1 MIRFNI
7 QDHNSINIVNQTFDS
22 HNSSNET
29 SLLEGDEE
37 LLVMDH
43 SRLGFTNEIDSDF
56 CRCTN
61 CQKNQIAIISSHH
74 TFATQDIFQRD
85 FEPSI
90 TQENG
95 SINNIANGFDHHHR
109 HDNESEHDWSNH
121 CHPLNGDSSTAKRAS
136 SKRATKKLLIA
147 TILCTIFMFAEFIL
161 GYWAGSLAVMTD
173 ATHLLSDLASFILS
187 IFAVWVSNKP
197 PTKKM
202 SFGYHRA
209 EVLGA
214 VASVFMIWFL
224 TGILVYLAI
233 IRIINN
239 DFEIDADVMIIIAGS
254 GVAVNII
261 MGITLSGNFF
271 GCSNSNESH
280 GHGHSHG
287 FGHGHSH
294 GHGHGHG
301 HSHGHS
307 HENMN
312 VRAALIHV
320 FGDLLQS
327 IGVLIAAYI
336 IKYLPSAKLVDPICT
351 FIFSILVV
359 FTTFNIMK
367 DAVVVLMEG
376 FPSGLDYN
384 SIKKSLE
391 NIDGVKMSHSL
402 HIWSLTLNKNAL
414 AVHLAVDNH
423 SDVEKI
429 LRSAEK
435 LIRKEYEIDQTTI
448 QVEVYDP
455 STMLSCNTCR
465 GP

>member
-7 QDHNSINIVNQTFDS
+7 QDQNSINIINQTFDS

-37 LLVMDH
+37 LLIMDN

-61 CQKNQIAIISSHH
+61 CQKNQIAIISSNH
-74 TFATQDIFQRD
+74 TFATQDIFQSD

-95 SINNIANGFDHHHR
+95 LINNMENGLNHHR
-109 HDNESEHDWSNH
+109 HDNESEHNWSNH
-121 CHPLNGDSSTAKRAS
+121 CHPLDENSIAKSS
-136 SKRATKKLLIA
+136 SKRETKKLVTA
-147 TILCTIFMFAEFIL
+147 TILCTIFMFVEFIL
-161 GYWAGSLAVMTD
+161 GYWAGSSAVMTD

-187 IFAVWVSNKP
+187 IFAVWISDKP

-202 SFGYHRA
+202 SFGFHRA

-224 TGILVYLAI
+224 TGILVYVAI
-233 IRIINN
+233 IKIISN
-239 DFEIDADVMIIIAGS
+239 DFQIDADMMIIIAGS

-261 MGITLSGNFF
+261 MGIILSENFF
-271 GCSNSNESH
+271 GCSDSNQSH
-280 GHGHSHG
+280 GHSHGLGHGHSHG
-287 FGHGHSH
+287 L
-294 GHGHGHG
+294 GHG

-327 IGVLIAAYI
+327 VGVLIAAYI
-336 IKYLPSAKLVDPICT
+336 IKYAPSAKIVDPICT
-351 FIFSILVV
+351 FIFSILIV

-367 DAVVVLMEG
+367 DAVLVLMEG
-376 FPSGLDYN
+376 FPSGFDYN

-391 NIDGVKMSHSL
+391 SIDGVKTSHSL

-414 AVHLAVDNH
+414 AVHLAIGNH
-423 SDVEKI
+423 SDVERI
-429 LRSAEK
+429 LRSAER
-435 LIRKEYEIDQTTI
+435 LIRKEYHIDQTTI
-448 QVEVYDP
+448 QVEIYDP